1 MKRLFTCSF
10 IIVLFFTSFSIQ
22 HSKDIT
28 SVKTSNLKKVSEKP
42 NFIFYLADDQDQL
55 DYGCYGN
62 PKVSTSN
69 IDQLAKE
76 GMRFTNFHTAQ
87 AICAPSR
94 SQIFT
99 GMYPV
104 KNGCMANHIGVKPD
118 LKSVTDR
125 LQDAG
130 YEVILAGKSHVKPN
144 SVFNWNHYFGSIKH
158 RYLPLEKIDLFK
170 KLKKTFLFVYNIRLS
185 SWALSQNNKIF

>member
-1 MKRLFTCSF
+1 MKRIF
-10 IIVLFFTSFSIQ
+10 IYGFITALFFTSFSGTNSRDVISIKTTQ
-22 HSKDIT
+22 FKET
-28 SVKTSNLKKVSEKP
+28 SEAP

-69 IDQLAKE
+69 VDQLAKE
-76 GMRFTNFHTAQ
+76 GMRFTNFYTAQ

-99 GMYPV
+99 GIYPV

-130 YEVILAGKSHVKPN
+130 YEVVLAGKSHVKPN

-158 RYLPLEKIDLFK
+158 RYLPLEKIDDYLKNSKKPFCLFI
-170 KLKKTFLFVYNIRLS
+170 TS
-185 SWALSQNNKIF
+185 D